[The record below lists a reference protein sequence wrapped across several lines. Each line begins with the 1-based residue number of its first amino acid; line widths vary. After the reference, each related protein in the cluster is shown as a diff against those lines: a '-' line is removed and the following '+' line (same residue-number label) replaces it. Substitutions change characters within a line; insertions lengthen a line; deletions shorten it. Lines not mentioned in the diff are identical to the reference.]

1 VALAPAIGALVG
13 MGAVFLW
20 ARRSEQIARLPLA
33 GSLALTAV
41 WSFILLGRSPAFF
54 PDLRLGVLVL
64 GLLGATMI
72 VTLSLTSRWTRVS
85 IAGLAIAAALAGPA
99 AYAADTVSTPHGG
112 AIPSAGPVVAAGGAG
127 AAFGGGPGAGGIGG
141 GGAGGFRGG
150 LGSPGLNGP
159 GLGVGG
165 RSAGG
170 GFLGASRPSADLV
183 ALLTANASRYTW
195 VAATIDANNAAGYQL
210 ATGDPVMAIGGFNGT
225 DPTPTLAQFQQYVRD
240 GKIHYFIAGGGG
252 PGSGSASSSASSNA
266 AQIAA
271 WVQQNFAATSVGGVT
286 VYDLTTTV
294 TS

>member
-1 VALAPAIGALVG
+1 
-13 MGAVFLW
+13 
-20 ARRSEQIARLPLA
+20 
-33 GSLALTAV
+33 
-41 WSFILLGRSPAFF
+41 
-54 PDLRLGVLVL
+54 
-64 GLLGATMI
+64 MI
-72 VTLSLTSRWTRVS
+72 VTLSLTSRWTCVS

-183 ALLTANASRYTW
+183 TLLTANASRYTW

-240 GKIHYFIAGGGG
+240 GKIHYFIASGGG